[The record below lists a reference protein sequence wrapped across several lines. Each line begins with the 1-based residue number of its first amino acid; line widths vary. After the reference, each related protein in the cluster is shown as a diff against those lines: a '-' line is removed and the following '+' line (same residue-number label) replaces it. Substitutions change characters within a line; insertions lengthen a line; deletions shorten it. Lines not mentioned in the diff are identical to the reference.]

1 MTDSKAVHDPPALLS
16 NEEFDSLREVG
27 KGDAQGDIPQM
38 HWERL
43 VALGYA
49 LRRLGSLGLT
59 ETGKRRLAA
68 GCVQADSKIAGRG
81 ERHSRAE

>member
-1 MTDSKAVHDPPALLS
+1 MTDSKVVRDPPVLLS
-16 NEEFDSLREVG
+16 TEEFDSLREVS

-49 LRRLGSLGLT
+49 PKTTWYPWADGVRQAAPRNR
-59 ETGKRRLAA
+59 KR
-68 GCVQADSKIAGRG
+68 S
-81 ERHSRAE
+81 SS